1 MGQINIKK
9 IKKEEKVILKQKN
22 KLAKEEAKLLQKKDN
37 SFLKNKLKPL
47 KNKLENKIPEKVSA
61 GLNKAFEKG
70 FYYIFEKGTSII
82 EKSYNSE
89 RLKNDA
95 DTNEYILSKELNNRN
110 LRAIDRNV
118 NKGKMLNQGLAT
130 VEGTVLGILGI
141 GMPDIPIFIGVIL
154 RMIYEISLKY
164 GFDYNN
170 DKEKVFILNIICAGT
185 SNKADRQKYSDECDK
200 ISYAIDNNQDI
211 DINLDMMIK
220 ETSKNLVDSLLVSKF
235 VQGIPIVGAIG
246 GATNYVVLSS
256 ISKMAKVKYKKRFIN
271 KLCP

>member
-1 MGQINIKK
+1 MGRINIKK
-9 IKKEEKVILKQKN
+9 IKKEEKVIIKQKN

-37 SFLKNKLKPL
+37 SFLQDKLKPL
-47 KNKLENKIPEKVSA
+47 KSKVENKIPDKVSA

-70 FYYIFEKGTSII
+70 FYYIFENGTSII
-82 EKSYNSE
+82 EKSYISD

-95 DTNEYILSKELNNRN
+95 DTNQYILSKEINNRN

-118 NKGKMLNQGLAT
+118 NKGKMLNQGITT
-130 VEGTVLGILGI
+130 VEGTVLGLLGI

-170 DKEKVFILNIICAGT
+170 DKEKVFILNTICVGI
-185 SNKADRQKYSDECDK
+185 SDKADRKKYSDECDK

-211 DINLDMMIK
+211 DVNLDVMIK
-220 ETSKNLVDSLLVSKF
+220 ETSKKLVDSLLVSKF
-235 VQGIPIVGAIG
+235 VQGIPLIGVIG
-246 GATNYVVLSS
+246 GAANYIVLSN
-256 ISKMAKVKYKKRFIN
+256 ISKIAKVKYKKRFVN
-271 KLCP
+271 KLCT